1 MKELSYLCDVN
12 GRVRESRPAVQAIR
26 YFFLRGTFRET
37 RKHTGFLEQI

>member
-12 GRVRESRPAVQAIR
+12 GRVWESRPAVQAIR